1 MSDLSEG
8 TSRKPEDERTIAFDF
23 TTGTHTTL
31 NVSGLFGEPGHTDAI
46 LELFQRMAGVV
57 LSVDQFAKAQET
69 GLAAAQQKKLSL
81 ADLVSVW
88 DAVPQLRGFA
98 RALLDNAM
106 PGPHP
111 EFSSRRD
118 H

>member
-1 MSDLSEG
+1 MSDLNERP
-8 TSRKPEDERTIAFDF
+8 SRKPEGEGTIAFDF
-23 TTGTHTTL
+23 TAGTHTTF
-31 NVSGLFGEPGHTDAI
+31 NVAGLFGEPGHTDPI
-46 LELFQRMAGVV
+46 LGLFQRMAGVD
-57 LSVDQFAKAQET
+57 LSVDQLAKARET
-69 GLAAAQQKKLSL
+69 GLVAAQQKKLSL

-88 DAVPQLRGFA
+88 DAVPELRGFA

-111 EFSSRRD
+111 ELSSRRD